1 MCKIEHRIQ
10 ETFQMK
16 KMNKYF
22 VCLKKKKQ
30 KDWNLVRKFDNENI
44 MNLVL

>member
-10 ETFQMK
+10 GTFQMK

-22 VCLKKKKQ
+22 VCLKKKKT
-30 KDWNLVRKFDNENI
+30 KGLEFGTKI
-44 MNLVL
+44 